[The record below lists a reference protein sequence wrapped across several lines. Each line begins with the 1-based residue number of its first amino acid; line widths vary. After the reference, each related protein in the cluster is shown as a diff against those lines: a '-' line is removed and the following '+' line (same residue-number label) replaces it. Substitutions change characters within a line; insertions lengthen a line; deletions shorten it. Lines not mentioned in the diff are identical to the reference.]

1 MTVGD
6 NGGGTGGARGAPSAS
21 YAGGAADGDDL
32 AVRLSEL
39 ARSLQD
45 EGSLEDTLQAIVEAA
60 VDTVPGATYAG
71 ISMIEA
77 RREVRTPAATDDLV
91 RRVDRAQYETGEGP
105 CLDALYEQRTVR
117 LTDMTTEDR
126 WPEFTRRASELGIR
140 SMLAI
145 QLYVEQDNL
154 GALNLESRDVDAFD
168 DESEQV
174 GLLFAAHAGVAIA
187 GAQKQQQLQHAMSV
201 RDLIGQAKGILI
213 ERHRV
218 TGDQAFR
225 LLVHASQNTNTKL
238 TDVARYLVETGELA
252 GRSAQ
257 PAGR

>member
-1 MTVGD
+1 MAVGE
-6 NGGGTGGARGAPSAS
+6 NGSGASQGRGVPSTS
-21 YAGGAADGDDL
+21 YDGPATDSDDL
-32 AVRLSEL
+32 AVRLSDL

-45 EGSLEDTLQAIVEAA
+45 EGSLNDTLQAIVDAA
-60 VDTVPGATYAG
+60 VDTVPGAQYAG
-71 ISMIEA
+71 ISMIQA

-91 RRVDRAQYETGEGP
+91 KLVDQAQYETGEGP
-105 CLDALYEQRTVR
+105 CLDALYEQHTVR
-117 LTDMTTEDR
+117 LSDMASEQR
-126 WPEFTRRASELGIR
+126 WPEFTRRAAALGVR

-154 GALNLESRDVDAFD
+154 GALNLESRDTDAFD

-213 ERHRV
+213 ERHKL

-225 LLVHASQNTNTKL
+225 LLVRASQHTNTKL
-238 TDVARYLVETGELA
+238 TDVAKYLVETGELA
-252 GRSAQ
+252 SR
-257 PAGR
+257 

>member
-1 MTVGD
+1 MSDSD
-6 NGGGTGGARGAPSAS
+6 NGPGVNAGRGAPSGDF
-21 YAGGAADGDDL
+21 GGSPTDTDSL
-32 AVRLSEL
+32 AVRLSDL

-45 EGSLEDTLQAIVEAA
+45 EASLDDTLQAIVNAA
-60 VDTVPGATYAG
+60 VDTVPGAQYAG
-71 ISMIEA
+71 ISLIEA

-91 RRVDRAQYETGEGP
+91 RRVDRAQYEHREGP

-117 LTDMTTEDR
+117 LADMTTEQR
-126 WPEFTRRASELGIR
+126 WPQFADRAAELGIR

-154 GALNLESRDVDAFD
+154 GALNLQSCDTDAFD

-187 GAQKQQQLQHAMSV
+187 GAQKEQQLRQAMSV

-213 ERHRV
+213 ERHKV
-218 TGDQAFR
+218 TGDQAFG
-225 LLVHASQNTNTKL
+225 LLVRASQHSNTKL
-238 TDVARYLVETGELA
+238 TDVARYLVDTGEL
-252 GRSAQ
+252 GKR
-257 PAGR
+257 